1 VARRRAADGG
11 RAQRIASSRSPTNTD
26 TGSPGAARSALSQPG
41 SATVPKQS
49 FENVER
55 LVQEL
60 MDRQLTKAER
70 MQRLRELV
78 QSGKDV
84 PDELLDQ
91 ALRKLM
97 ERLTD

>member
-1 VARRRAADGG
+1 
-11 RAQRIASSRSPTNTD
+11 
-26 TGSPGAARSALSQPG
+26 
-41 SATVPKQS
+41 VPKQS

>member
-1 VARRRAADGG
+1 VDKKV
-11 RAQRIASSRSPTNTD
+11 ST
-26 TGSPGAARSALSQPG
+26 
-41 SATVPKQS
+41 
-49 FENVER
+49 VER
-55 LVQEL
+55 IVEEL

-78 QSGKDV
+78 VSGEDV
-84 PDELLDQ
+84 PDDLLDA

>member
-1 VARRRAADGG
+1 MDKKV
-11 RAQRIASSRSPTNTD
+11 ST
-26 TGSPGAARSALSQPG
+26 
-41 SATVPKQS
+41 
-49 FENVER
+49 VER
-55 LVQEL
+55 IVEEL

-78 QSGKDV
+78 VSGEDV
-84 PDELLDQ
+84 PDDLLDA